1 METDD
6 DVNAA
11 EKEGNGGE
19 DDSKDQGDDDN
30 DDDDSGDDKDDDN
43 NNGSDNARVGGAATN
58 GLPAPSKKRKSP
70 NHTSDPDRADAPLS
84 GERSKRLKLA
94 ETRAEHPAQLLAKPS
109 SLGGDKSLLPAEI
122 WHHIFTFCPPRSLGN
137 LLSVNKLFN
146 LYLDPSSSVRK
157 ESPVSQARS
166 ALALLSPNLIW
177 RTSRRLFWPQMPGP
191 LRSNTELAMWQLA
204 CSRRC
209 QYCSRRDAKNQP
221 CSSDPWRP
229 GPGADGVVSIWPF
242 ASRSCASCIVQ
253 NSVKEIDLLLSPSMP
268 SAIVPALPF
277 VFLTGELHV
286 LTPSMLEHGQLPPDL
301 KLTKFFSSA
310 DVKALEQ
317 EFLRAK
323 EMGAGTV
330 DEWLKGL
337 AGRGN
342 DMRHESSKW
351 EKWESAGGV
360 AKMCN
365 QLYPAYT
372 GQPSSLATATAPD
385 LSPILPPAVPQAA
398 HSPVSAGTPQPFPPA
413 RPERTMEE
421 VADLK
426 AARKAEIERRAM
438 LLDPPLPAN
447 ILRHIPSF
455 QAATHLIT
463 PLDDN
468 AWDVLKPRL
477 LSQRGEAEQRE
488 KEHLA
493 EAKIKQERE
502 ERRHLETTLA
512 TTKEA
517 RDLIDK
523 EWEDAQAPLRARVA
537 SFADEVI
544 RDGWENGRRVTKDNC
559 SKFAVDVLLYAR
571 NRFYAEMAKD
581 VAAARAAGR
590 PLPVDPPEGPFTQ
603 KMTLENMKWVFD
615 TKVKPHTEPFRKE
628 LFYCS
633 GCEGNYKTFG
643 FEGVVQ
649 HFAAK
654 HTSSLSVG
662 SIVVHWRSEW
672 PENPP
677 FSAEARVTK
686 ALHYGQGLLP
696 PFVNTVPS
704 QNPFGYQPVTGP
716 PATPTYPPHSA
727 TGYGPAPSYADHY
740 HQPPPQPYHPQPVY
754 SPFPPQANYGQQQP
768 YTAPPSL
775 YQPYQPTPSPY
786 PPPVA
791 AAEQAPGYGPPP
803 PGPSYNYNY
812 GPYQPNVQPV
822 YTAPIPSHA
831 HAHTHAH
838 APPPQAPAAAPIYAP
853 TYQTQLDDVARNSR
867 EVWHALANIKEFP
880 GSVRVFVTI
889 HHVAKRFRLRFLE
902 TPPLSIFIDGLS
914 NNKDMRPVRNING
927 LVCKA
932 CYLGLGNAAS
942 VEKDRKSYSLPQL
955 ANHFQ
960 TKHVEPMQNMQPHN
974 NIPPL
979 DWIVD
984 MVLQPDLAAISRL
997 RPALGENQRNLIGD
1011 AFPEAFYQHQPDDHG
1026 EAYPRH
1032 SLGGRDGLPVLS
1044 QATNGHGEHQGL
1056 GDSHSN
1062 NQPGET
1068 YGSGRSGGP
1077 HGATYEHDSD
1087 AVHPLYG
1094 TSDKM
1099 TLPLT
1104 PVEHERVRRGEG
1116 GHHSSQGSR
1125 SNREQSSNQNQ
1136 RKKSTKAKRG
1146 NKGGGDSG
1154 RRLLE
1159 VEGAKDERKVRREE
1173 GKIRAMWAAERA
1185 EAARAFS
1192 ASAKA
1197 DQEERSE
1204 RPKAPTPSQRPISQ
1218 ASEHVRRPPSRGH
1231 QAQLASNR
1239 EEPDFMAALEM
1250 HLEQGRGRSPA
1261 APISRQTPSDIR
1273 YGNGRGSAMSAD
1285 MRDAPTRQVL
1295 HGDKADRSG
1304 SPTYEARFYQ
1314 PGLPERERSP
1324 STSMRQ
1330 LEPVFYSRPAPVER
1344 HEARYDG
1351 VREQQ
1356 PLPPLSSDAQF
1367 ERPRPRSRTED
1378 GAVGAAPSRSEYYR
1392 YPEDSRPQPRQPVEA
1407 YEIVH
1412 VIDQSGDYFIRRPVR
1427 HVPEQRYVYEEDRR
1441 THRDAGYDRVYVP
1454 PPGPSDVSGPDRR
1467 RERRADPAYEEEY
1480 DPRFPAV

>member
-1 METDD
+1 MDD
-6 DVNAA
+6 DVN
-11 EKEGNGGE
+11 EEEERDEQGGE
-19 DDSKDQGDDDN
+19 DDIKDNDIDKDKGKGNDDDSGHDDDEDDDDGDDDN
-30 DDDDSGDDKDDDN
+30 
-43 NNGSDNARVGGAATN
+43 NGSNNAGVGGAATD
-58 GLPAPSKKRKSP
+58 GLPEPSKKRKSP
-70 NHTSDPDRADAPLS
+70 DHTLDPYRADASLS

-94 ETRAEHPAQLLAKPS
+94 ETRGAEDLAHLLAKPS
-109 SLGGDKSLLPAEI
+109 SLGGDKSLLPAEV

-146 LYLDPSSSVRK
+146 LYLDPSSVRK

-177 RTSRRLFWPQMPGP
+177 RASRRLFWPQMPGP

-209 QYCSRRDAKNQP
+209 QYCSRRDAKNQACP
-221 CSSDPWRP
+221 SDPWRS
-229 GPGADGVVSIWPF
+229 GPGVDGVVGIWPF
-242 ASRSCASCIVQ
+242 ASRSCASCLVH
-253 NSVKEIDLLLSPSMP
+253 NSVKEVDLLLSPTMP

-277 VFLTGELHV
+277 VFLTQELHV
-286 LTPSMLEHGQLPPDL
+286 LTPSTLEQGQLPADL
-301 KLTKFFSSA
+301 QLTKLFSSA
-310 DVKALEQ
+310 DVRALEQ
-317 EFLRAK
+317 EFLSAK
-323 EMGAGTV
+323 DMGPGTV

-372 GQPSSLATATAPD
+372 GQPSGLPTTTAPAV
-385 LSPILPPAVPQAA
+385 SPNSPPAVPPAA
-398 HSPVSAGTPQPFPPA
+398 HSLVSAGTPQAFLQA

-426 AARKAEIERRAM
+426 AARKAEIERRAL
-438 LLDPPLPAN
+438 LLDPTLSAD

-468 AWDVLKPRL
+468 AWDLLKPRL
-477 LSQRGEAEQRE
+477 LSQRADAEQRE

-493 EAKIKQERE
+493 EAKLKQERE

-523 EWEDAQAPLRARVA
+523 EWEDVQAPLRARVA
-537 SFADEVI
+537 SYADEII
-544 RDGWENGRRVTKDNC
+544 RDVWENGKRVTKDNC
-559 SKFAVDVLLYAR
+559 SKFAVEVLLYAR
-571 NRFYAEMAKD
+571 SRFYAEIEKD
-581 VAAARAAGR
+581 DAAARAAGR

-615 TKVKPHTEPFRKE
+615 TKVKPHTESYRKE

-662 SIVVHWRSEW
+662 SVVVHWRSEW
-672 PENPP
+672 PRNPP
-677 FSAEARVTK
+677 FSAEARTVK
-686 ALHYGQGLLP
+686 PLHYGQGPP
-696 PFVNTVPS
+696 PFGNAGPT
-704 QNPFGYQPVTGP
+704 QNPFGYQAVTGP
-716 PATPTYPPHSA
+716 PAAPVYPPYSA
-727 TGYGPAPSYADHY
+727 TGYGSAPSYADHY
-740 HQPPPQPYHPQPVY
+740 HHQPPPQPYQQPQPAY
-754 SPFPPQANYGQQQP
+754 SPFPPQANYGQQLP
-768 YTAPPSL
+768 YGAPPGL
-775 YQPYQPTPSPY
+775 YQPYQPPPGPY
-786 PPPVA
+786 PPPM
-791 AAEQAPGYGPPP
+791 AAEQGQGYGPPP

-812 GPYQPNVQPV
+812 GPYQPNVQPI
-822 YTAPIPSHA
+822 YPAPAPA
-831 HAHTHAH
+831 PAH

-889 HHVAKRFRLRFLE
+889 HHVAKRFRLRFFE
-902 TPPLSIFIDGLS
+902 SPPLTMFIDGLS

-932 CYLGLGNAAS
+932 CHLGLGNAAS

-960 TKHVEPMQNMQPHN
+960 SKHVEPMQNTQLHDKL
-974 NIPPL
+974 PPL

-997 RPALGENQRNLIGD
+997 QSALGENQRNLIAD
-1011 AFPEAFYQHQPDDHG
+1011 AFPQAFYSQSTTGVAEQ
-1026 EAYPRH
+1026 AYPSH
-1032 SLGGRDGLPVLS
+1032 SLGGHDGLPLQP
-1044 QATNGHGEHQGL
+1044 QATNGHGEHQRP
-1056 GDSHSN
+1056 GDYRPN
-1062 NQPGET
+1062 NQPAGLHGGA
-1068 YGSGRSGGP
+1068 YG
-1077 HGATYEHDSD
+1077 HDSET
-1087 AVHPLYG
+1087 VHSLHG

-1099 TLPLT
+1099 TLALT
-1104 PVEHERVRRGEG
+1104 PVEHERARRGEAG
-1116 GHHSSQGSR
+1116 RYSSQGSR
-1125 SNREQSSNQNQ
+1125 SSREQNSGQNP
-1136 RKKSTKAKRG
+1136 RKKSTKVKRG

-1154 RRLLE
+1154 RRTFG
-1159 VEGAKDERKVRREE
+1159 VEGVKDEKQARREE
-1173 GKIRAMWAAERA
+1173 GKIRAIWAAERA

-1192 ASAKA
+1192 ASTKP
-1197 DQEERSE
+1197 DHEERAE
-1204 RPKAPTPSQRPISQ
+1204 GPKAPTPAQQPSSHAP
-1218 ASEHVRRPPSRGH
+1218 ENFRRPLSPGH
-1231 QAQLASNR
+1231 QAQPVSNR

-1250 HLEQGRGRSPA
+1250 HLKQGRGPSPVA
-1261 APISRQTPSDIR
+1261 LVPQQTPNDTR
-1273 YGNGRGSAMSAD
+1273 YSNGRGSAMLVD
-1285 MRDAPTRQVL
+1285 TRNVPTRQSL
-1295 HGDKADRSG
+1295 HGDKVDGSRSPAYG
-1304 SPTYEARFYQ
+1304 TRLYR
-1314 PGLPERERSP
+1314 PGLPDRERSP
-1324 STSMRQ
+1324 STSVRQ

-1344 HEARYDG
+1344 HEAMYDG
-1351 VREQQ
+1351 IREQQ
-1356 PLPPLSSDAQF
+1356 
-1367 ERPRPRSRTED
+1367 
-1378 GAVGAAPSRSEYYR
+1378 SRSEYYR
-1392 YPEDSRPQPRQPVEA
+1392 NAEDSRPQPRQPVEA

-1412 VIDQSGDYFIRRPVR
+1412 VIDDSGSYYIRRPVR
-1427 HVPEQRYVYEEDRR
+1427 HVPEPRYVYEEDRR
-1441 THRDAGYDRVYVP
+1441 AHGDVGYDRVYLP
-1454 PPGPSDVSGPDRR
+1454 PSRPSVVSGLDRR
-1467 RERRADPAYEEEY
+1467 TERRSDPAFEEEY